1 MTTVTLLTQPSCSM
15 CDFAKQVLTRVGMDH
30 PLDIRE
36 IPLDSPTG
44 RALAT
49 EHSVLFAPGIFID
62 GELFGY
68 GRLSERKLR
77 RQLTGTTTRH

>member
-15 CDFAKQVLTRVGMDH
+15 CDFAKHVLTRVGMDY
-30 PLDIRE
+30 PLEIRE
-36 IPLDSPTG
+36 IPLGSPDG

-49 EHSVLFAPGIFID
+49 EHGVLFAPGILVD

-68 GRLSERKLR
+68 GRLSEKKLR
-77 RQLTGTTTRH
+77 RQLTGTATRR